1 MDNPKE
7 QNNSTSLLKIEV
19 DDVSNCFISY
29 WNLAIKKSLPNYFCF
44 INSDIIGQIK
54 LPLSSLNIKLVNI
67 NNTLENIFEDK
78 LFLIKI
84 YFISS
89 EKDLTRDYFNNIKNS
104 YVDKNLN
111 LILISTDEIKKEN
124 NIQKECTKLLNKIK
138 SKTGINDLFYL
149 PYSITNLDKIK
160 NLFNEFLNAFAYKFS
175 KDFFVKLNLLS
186 EKLEKFEKYE
196 IKEKKLKNNT
206 ENDYNIIQDCIYYLD
221 LLSQIKCWNMILSFT
236 EKLIFKEFE
245 FLKDKINTKLKPTY
259 FFDFDENKLKI
270 TYINKKLS
278 NIDFNEYLLH
288 HYIISSH
295 FLQKYENINNIIKD
309 FPEKMKI
316 YNKYFKSECHCL
328 FWIINYLYIFI
339 DYCEKL
345 KEKNQTQNKNIIFL
359 YNLCIKYYKIYIH
372 KYNENTFYVPNKKI
386 LKILID
392 NIDKKNIQENIKK
405 SFLIKEEKKNEE
417 KDKLKLFN
425 DIDEDTKKNDKIF
438 IILNDNKNLLN
449 ELLNIY
455 KSINAKFAQLSNI
468 NISMQYLFDEIYI
481 LISFLKFEEIK
492 NILVPLLNHK
502 HFKNKRFK
510 YIYEYICLILL
521 LVLNY
526 LDKSKENLDLVF
538 KLVLK
543 INFNNK
549 LTDKLLKNIGCDNTN
564 LIYEIISKYIETY
577 DPNKNKEK
585 EEIKF
590 YLDKIFDIN
599 LFNKENKTI
608 FINKA
613 KQENNVE
620 KIDYKITNKTGVELI
635 VNKIVILF
643 EEINIGEKNDLNKQ
657 KNVISYEINEDKNT
671 FKKIEPYI
679 KQKEYFIQIGIN
691 DLFKT
696 NHIYK
701 PIEINYI
708 LNNGIKAIYKIK
720 EKIEFIIN
728 EININIAAELCSS
741 NNYYNILSLM
751 KINFSNINEAS
762 DLSNKYIILELNNIN
777 NNSDSILKIQTEL
790 AKNNLSHLFKDIIIN
805 DNYIEFPPG
814 SINNIN
820 NLITLE
826 IPLFIENTNYYMI
839 TSTINIELNIYIK
852 LSKESKDN
860 IFSYRKI
867 FSPEFSHLFTI
878 GKRFKKIQ
886 NKNSYLMQTF
896 LTLNLENT
904 TVTVYNKDETSVNID
919 SKQAINMI
927 LILSDNETEI
937 IKKLRNNYIK
947 FSLKEKKEIIYQF
960 CYPEKNILEEIKEMK
975 EIPYYITIS
984 LDKNDYNPE
993 IYNELSIN
1001 INIKKFKNKKSKLM
1015 INIKENEQWSVIGR
1029 NRIIEEFDKENC
1041 EKNVKIILLP
1051 LIDGFLSLPEFE
1063 FNECCNDNNENIFEP
1078 IEYGSIIDGDKNV
1091 INITPLKE
1099 YTLKINL
1106 T

>member
-1 MDNPKE
+1 MENSQE
-7 QNNSTSLLKIEV
+7 QNTSTSLLKIEV
-19 DDVSNCFISY
+19 DDMSNYFISY
-29 WNLAIKKSLPNYFCF
+29 WNLALKKLLPNYFCF
-44 INSDIIGQIK
+44 INSDTLGQIK

-84 YFISS
+84 YFVNS

-111 LILISTDEIKKEN
+111 LIMISTDEIKKES
-124 NIQKECTKLLNKIK
+124 NIPKECTKLLNKIK

-160 NLFNEFLNAFAYKFS
+160 NLFNDFLNAFAYKFS

-186 EKLEKFEKYE
+186 EKLENFEKFE
-196 IKEKKLKNNT
+196 IKEKEAKNNN
-206 ENDYNIIQDCIYYLD
+206 EDDYDIIQDCIYYLD

-236 EKLIFKEFE
+236 EKIIFKKFE
-245 FLKDKINTKLKPTY
+245 FLKDKINIKLKPTY
-259 FFDFDENKLKI
+259 FFDFDENKLKM

-278 NIDFNEYLLH
+278 NVDFNEYLLH

-295 FLQKYENINNIIKD
+295 FLQKYENINNIIKY
-309 FPEKMKI
+309 FPEKMKM
-316 YNKYFKSECHCL
+316 YNKYFKSEFHYL

-345 KEKNQTQNKNIIFL
+345 KEKNQAQNKNILFL
-359 YNLCIKYYKIYIH
+359 YNLCIKYYKIYIYR
-372 KYNENTFYVPNKKI
+372 YNKNKFYVPNKNI
-386 LKILID
+386 LNILIN
-392 NIDKKNIQENIKK
+392 NINQNNIKENIEKL
-405 SFLIKEEKKNEE
+405 FLINEKKENKEGNISE
-417 KDKLKLFN
+417 IFN

-438 IILNDNKNLLN
+438 ILLNDNKKILN

-455 KSINAKFAQLSNI
+455 KSINNKFRLLSNI
-468 NISMQYLFDEIYI
+468 NISLQYLFDEIYI

-492 NILVPLLNHK
+492 NIFVSLINHK
-502 HFKNKRFK
+502 YFKNKRFS
-510 YIYEYICLILL
+510 YIYKYICLILL
-521 LVLNY
+521 LILNY
-526 LDKSKENLDLVF
+526 LDKNKENLNLIF
-538 KLVLK
+538 KLLLT
-543 INFNNK
+543 INFNNT
-549 LTDKLLKNIGCDNTN
+549 LTDKLLKNIGCDNKN
-564 LIYEIISKYIETY
+564 IIYEIISKYIETY
-577 DPNKNKEK
+577 DSNKNNEK

-590 YLDKIFDIN
+590 CLDTIFDIN
-599 LFNKENKTI
+599 LFNRENKII
-608 FINKA
+608 FINKT
-613 KQENNVE
+613 KEENNIE
-620 KIDYKITNKTGVELI
+620 KIDYKITNKTGVELNI
-635 VNKIVILF
+635 KKIVILF
-643 EEINIGEKNDLNKQ
+643 EEINISEKNNSNKQ
-657 KNVISYEINEDKNT
+657 NNIISYEINEDKNT

-679 KQKEYFIQIGIN
+679 KQKEEFIQIEIN

-701 PIEINYI
+701 PIEINFI
-708 LNNGIKAIYKIK
+708 LNNEIKAIYKIK

-728 EININIAAELCSS
+728 EININIKAELCSN

-751 KINFSNINEAS
+751 KINLSNINEPSELS
-762 DLSNKYIILELNNIN
+762 DKHISIELNNIN
-777 NNSDSILKIQTEL
+777 NNGDSILKIQTEL
-790 AKNNLSHLFKDIIIN
+790 AKNNLSNIFKDIIIN
-805 DNYIEFPPG
+805 DNCIEFPSG
-814 SINNIN
+814 SIKNIQDLN
-820 NLITLE
+820 SLE
-826 IPLFIENTNYYMI
+826 IPFFIESTNYYTI
-839 TSTINIELNIYIK
+839 TSKINIEFNLHIK
-852 LSKESKDN
+852 QSKESKEN

-927 LILSDNETEI
+927 LILSDKEEEI

-984 LDKNDYNPE
+984 LDKNDCE
-993 IYNELSIN
+993 AKIYNELGIN

-1015 INIKENEQWSVIGR
+1015 IYIKENEQWSVIGR
-1029 NRIIEEFDKENC
+1029 NKIIEEFDKENC

-1051 LIDGFLSLPEFE
+1051 LIDGFISLPEFE
-1063 FNECCNDNNENIFEP
+1063 FNECCDSNENKFEP

>member
-1 MDNPKE
+1 MENPLE
-7 QNNSTSLLKIEV
+7 QNTSTSLLKIEV
-19 DDVSNCFISY
+19 DDMSNYFISY
-29 WNLAIKKSLPNYFCF
+29 WNLALKKLLPNYFCF
-44 INSDIIGQIK
+44 INSDTLGQIK

-84 YFISS
+84 YFVNS

-124 NIQKECTKLLNKIK
+124 NIPKECTKLLNKIK

-160 NLFNEFLNAFAYKFS
+160 NLFNDFLNAFAYKFS

-186 EKLEKFEKYE
+186 EKLENFEKFE
-196 IKEKKLKNNT
+196 IKEKESKSNN
-206 ENDYNIIQDCIYYLD
+206 EDDYDIIQDCIYYLD

-236 EKLIFKEFE
+236 EKIIFKEFE
-245 FLKDKINTKLKPTY
+245 FLKDKINIKLKPTY
-259 FFDFDENKLKI
+259 FFDFDENKLKM

-278 NIDFNEYLLH
+278 NVDFNEYLLH

-295 FLQKYENINNIIKD
+295 FLQKYENINNIIKY

-316 YNKYFKSECHCL
+316 YKKYFKSEYHYL
-328 FWIINYLYIFI
+328 FWLINYLYIFI

-345 KEKNQTQNKNIIFL
+345 KEKNQAQNKNILFL
-359 YNLCIKYYKIYIH
+359 YNLCIKYYKIYIYR
-372 KYNENTFYVPNKKI
+372 YNKNKFYVQNKNI
-386 LKILID
+386 LNILIN
-392 NIDKKNIQENIKK
+392 NIDKNNIQENIEKL
-405 SFLIKEEKKNEE
+405 FLINEKKENKEGNNELF
-417 KDKLKLFN
+417 KDV
-425 DIDEDTKKNDKIF
+425 DEDTKKNDKLF
-438 IILNDNKNLLN
+438 ILLNDNKKLLN
-449 ELLNIY
+449 ELLKIY
-455 KSINAKFAQLSNI
+455 KSINKKFTQLSNI
-468 NISMQYLFDEIYI
+468 NISFQYLFDEIYI

-492 NILVPLLNHK
+492 NILVSLINHK
-502 HFKNKRFK
+502 YFKNKRFA
-510 YIYEYICLILL
+510 YIYKYICLILL
-521 LVLNY
+521 LILNY
-526 LDKSKENLDLVF
+526 LDKNKENLNLIF
-538 KLVLK
+538 KLLLT
-543 INFNNK
+543 INFNNT
-549 LTDKLLKNIGCDNTN
+549 LTDKLLKNIGCDNKN
-564 LIYEIISKYIETY
+564 IIYEIISKYIETY
-577 DPNKNKEK
+577 DSNKNNEK
-585 EEIKF
+585 KEIKF
-590 YLDKIFDIN
+590 CLDTIFDIN
-599 LFNKENKTI
+599 LFNRENKII
-608 FINKA
+608 FINKT
-613 KQENNVE
+613 KEENNIE
-620 KIDYKITNKTGVELI
+620 KIDYKITNKTGVELNI
-635 VNKIVILF
+635 KKIVILF
-643 EEINIGEKNDLNKQ
+643 EEINISEKNNSNKQ
-657 KNVISYEINEDKNT
+657 NNIISYEINEDKNT

-679 KQKEYFIQIGIN
+679 KQKEEFIQIEIN

-701 PIEINYI
+701 PIEINFI
-708 LNNGIKAIYKIK
+708 LNNEIKAIYKIK

-728 EININIAAELCSS
+728 EININIKAELCSN

-751 KINFSNINEAS
+751 KINLSNINEPSELS
-762 DLSNKYIILELNNIN
+762 DKHISIELNNIN
-777 NNSDSILKIQTEL
+777 NNGDSILKIQTEL
-790 AKNNLSHLFKDIIIN
+790 AKNNLSNIFKDIIIN
-805 DNYIEFPPG
+805 DNCIEFPSG
-814 SINNIN
+814 SIKNIQDLN
-820 NLITLE
+820 TLE
-826 IPLFIENTNYYMI
+826 IPFFIENTNYYTI
-839 TSTINIELNIYIK
+839 TSKINIEFNLYIK
-852 LSKESKDN
+852 QSKESKEN

-904 TVTVYNKDETSVNID
+904 TVTVYNKDETSVSID

-927 LILSDNETEI
+927 LILGDKEDEI

-984 LDKNDYNPE
+984 LDKNDCE
-993 IYNELSIN
+993 AKIYNELGIN

-1015 INIKENEQWSVIGR
+1015 IYIKENEQWSVIGR
-1029 NRIIEEFDKENC
+1029 NKIIEEFDKENC

-1051 LIDGFLSLPEFE
+1051 LIDGFISLPEFE
-1063 FNECCNDNNENIFEP
+1063 FNECCDSNENKFEP